1 MLLSR
6 LTPAVEFKI
15 WNPQWRDRVV
25 LLADYKLATHNKIV
39 FPKAKSLEG
48 EWYIS
53 GTDAKKYPTEPF
65 KTKTG
70 TTMTMRAVPIDA
82 LQPLERS
89 ES

>member
-1 MLLSR
+1 MLISR
-6 LTPAVEFKI
+6 LTPVVEFKV
-15 WNPQWRDRVV
+15 WSPRWKDRMV

-48 EWYIS
+48 DWYIS
-53 GTDAKKYPTEPF
+53 GTEAKKYPTEPM
-65 KTKTG
+65 KTKSG
-70 TTMTMRAVPIDA
+70 TYLTMRVVPIDA

>member
-15 WNPQWRDRVV
+15 WNPRWHDRVV

-39 FPKAKSLEG
+39 FPKAKSLAG
-48 EWYIS
+48 DWYIS
-53 GTDAKKYPTEPF
+53 GRDAAKYPTEPF

-70 TTMTMRAVPIDA
+70 TVMTMRAVPIDA